1 MQKNRYKVYMVD
13 YQYNEFGDCTGT
25 QKRLLRVTTA
35 ASEKQAKNNVR
46 WSLNLKPSDFDCAYR
61 GGGYRRS
68 ELVAE
73 MTQTSRT

>member
-1 MQKNRYKVYMVD
+1 MQKNRYKVLMVD
-13 YQYNEFGDCTGT
+13 HIYDEFGNCTT
-25 QKRLLRVTTA
+25 TKNLLRVTTA

-73 MTQTSRT
+73 MTQTSR